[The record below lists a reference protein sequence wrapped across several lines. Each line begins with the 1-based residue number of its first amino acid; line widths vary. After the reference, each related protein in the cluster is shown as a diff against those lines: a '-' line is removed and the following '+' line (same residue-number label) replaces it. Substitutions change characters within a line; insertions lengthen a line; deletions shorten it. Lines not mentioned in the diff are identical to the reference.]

1 MHSIGR
7 KQKEKVDPLTSDT
20 NKSGLL
26 IPMKGVEEDFDE
38 SNANLDR
45 ILEDLETYRKEYQ
58 RKYKC
63 PPPPNPSTNRS

>member
-7 KQKEKVDPLTSDT
+7 KQKEKVDSFTVDT

-45 ILEDLETYRKEYQ
+45 ILEDLEDYRKEYQ

-63 PPPPNPSTNRS
+63 PPPSKPSTNPS

>member
-1 MHSIGR
+1 
-7 KQKEKVDPLTSDT
+7 
-20 NKSGLL
+20 
-26 IPMKGVEEDFDE
+26 MKGVEEDFDK

-63 PPPPNPSTNRS
+63 PPPLTPSTNPS